1 MDVHYKIQLCCR
13 SENFHKIMKKV
24 IFTWT
29 YIDDDKMWGTKR
41 IKSMQVHTL
50 KVFHKIRM
58 GKKEIFPH

>member
-1 MDVHYKIQLCCR
+1 
-13 SENFHKIMKKV
+13 MKKV

-29 YIDDDKMWGTKR
+29 LLDDKMWGTKR

-58 GKKEIFPH
+58 GKKGVFPH